1 MISQNWSHVYIQQET
16 LYNNLSH
23 FETCEC
29 QQPLTEEFEGIIKH
43 IYRQNNIISPEHN
56 AKYGA

>member
-1 MISQNWSHVYIQQET
+1 MYIQQET

-56 AKYGA
+56 ANYGA